1 MPLPS
6 PADERI
12 VLSFDE
18 WALAKMT
25 ASRRMKA
32 SNGHYFITVMKTR
45 CQFCGRSP
53 RAKGKCGAW
62 FETFMAQLDIVLFN
76 LERERDGWA
85 ERAEATHA
93 S

>member
-32 SNGHYFITVMKTR
+32 SNGHYFMTVLKTR
-45 CQFCGRSP
+45 
-53 RAKGKCGAW
+53 A
-62 FETFMAQLDIVLFN
+62 
-76 LERERDGWA
+76 
-85 ERAEATHA
+85 
-93 S
+93 